1 MLIWILLSTIV
12 ISLFALIGA
21 LTLAIKEELLNR
33 IIHSLIA
40 LSIGT
45 LLGGAFLHLMPEA
58 VEKSGGQNIF
68 LYILI
73 GFLVFFLI
81 EKILHWR
88 HCHEGRCQV
97 HTFTY
102 INLLGDGVHNL
113 LDGIIIAAAFMVD
126 IKLGLTTVLLIALHE
141 IPQEIGDFAIL
152 IYGGFKK
159 KKALLLNFL
168 SAITVIIGGVA
179 GYFFLDHIESSIPLL
194 LAIAAGGFIYIAAT
208 DLIPEM
214 NKETLRKKS
223 VLNFIII
230 LGGILLMYGITF
242 IE

>member
-1 MLIWILLSTIV
+1 MLIWIILSTVI
-12 ISLFALIGA
+12 ISLFAFIGA
-21 LTLAIKEELLNR
+21 LTLAIKEKLLNK

-40 LSIGT
+40 LSIGA

-58 VEKSGGQNIF
+58 VEELGNENVF

-73 GFLVFFLI
+73 GFLIFFLI
-81 EKILHWR
+81 EKLLHWR
-88 HCHEGRCQV
+88 HCHEGKCQI

-113 LDGIIIAAAFMVD
+113 LDGIIIAAAFMID
-126 IKLGLTTVLLIALHE
+126 IRLGLTTVILIALHE
-141 IPQEIGDFAIL
+141 IPQEIGDFAVL

-168 SAITVIIGGVA
+168 SATMVIVGGVA
-179 GYFFLDHIESSIPLL
+179 GYFFLDHIESSVPLL
-194 LAIAAGGFIYIAAT
+194 VAIAAGGFIYIAAT
-208 DLIPEM
+208 DLIPEIK
-214 NKETLRKKS
+214 KETLRGKS
-223 VLNFIII
+223 ILNFIII
-230 LGGILLMYGITF
+230 LVGILIMYGLTF